1 LEATGAL
8 SNTKISVLA
17 IVSKSQQ
24 EKITAAVKQATG
36 KLQVQYTKT
45 GELESLLKKGLPDFL
60 VFEYA
65 EDLGTR
71 IDQLTQKHPSV
82 DIVVLLPKQNLDKAN
97 QILLAG
103 ARAFVPVPF
112 ENDEFID
119 SFLRLEE
126 LETRSHPKEAGDQ
139 PVNDRSRTL
148 AVFSPRGGVGC
159 TTIAVNTALA
169 IHKATNKRTLLVD
182 GKVSFGHVDL
192 MLNMKGETSIT
203 DLLPHIENLDPRL
216 IDSVVLQH
224 ASGLYTMLGPQTIED
239 GQSLQADHIFQIAN
253 AIKKE
258 FDDILIDC
266 GTQLDEKT
274 VTWMDVSQKVLLV
287 LTPTLAD
294 LRDIRRF
301 LAFIHSLNIHAEKFM
316 LILNKVGLKG
326 ALSVEEIESALG
338 IRVFAS
344 LPQDEAR
351 AVRAM
356 NRGVPV
362 YFDDPRSSLGKA
374 FTNLGNRLDKYLVA
388 EAVPDH
394 ATKRGR
400 RDLMSVTSRLG

>member
-1 LEATGAL
+1 L

-17 IVSKSQQ
+17 IASKSLQ
-24 EKITAAVKQATG
+24 EKITAAAKQAAG
-36 KLQVQYTKT
+36 KLQVQFTKS
-45 GELESLLKKGLPDFL
+45 GELESLLKKGQPDFL

-65 EDLGTR
+65 EDLGAR

-82 DIVVLLPKQNLDKAN
+82 DIVVLLPKQKLDKAN
-97 QILLAG
+97 QILLDG

-112 ENDEFID
+112 ENNEFID

-139 PVNDRSRTL
+139 PANDSSRTL
-148 AVFSPRGGVGC
+148 AVFSPRGGAGC

-169 IHKATNKRTLLVD
+169 IQKSTDKRTLLVD
-182 GKVSFGHVDL
+182 GKASFGHVDL
-192 MLNMKGETSIT
+192 LLNMKGETSIT
-203 DLLPHIENLDPRL
+203 DLLPHIEHLDPRL

-224 ASGLYTMLGPQTIED
+224 ASGLHTMLGPLTIED
-239 GQSLQADHIFQIAN
+239 GQALQADHVFQIAN
-253 AIKKE
+253 AIKKD
-258 FDDILIDC
+258 FDNILIDC
-266 GTQLDEKT
+266 GNHLDEKT
-274 VTWMDVSQKVLLV
+274 VTWMDVSQKVILV
-287 LTPTLAD
+287 FTPTLAD

-301 LAFIHSLNIHAEKFM
+301 LAFVHSLNILSEKF
-316 LILNKVGLKG
+316 LLVLNKVGLKAG
-326 ALSVEEIESALG
+326 LGVDEIESALG

-344 LPQDEAR
+344 VPDDEAR

-362 YFDDPRSSLGKA
+362 YFDDSRSPLGKA
-374 FTNLGNRLDKYLVA
+374 FTNLGNQLDKYLVA
-388 EAVPDH
+388 EVLPEH